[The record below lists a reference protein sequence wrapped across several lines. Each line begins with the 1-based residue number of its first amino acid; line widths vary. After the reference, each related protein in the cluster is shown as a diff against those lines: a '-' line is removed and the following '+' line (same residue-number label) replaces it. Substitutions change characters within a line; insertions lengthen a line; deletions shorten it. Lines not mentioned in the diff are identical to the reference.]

1 MLTYSFNSQ
10 HSRIKNIP
18 KGLQFGRIDP
28 HTIKQ
33 SNNNNRRITKIV
45 IMIIMVIILIKIITI
60 LVIVIII
67 ISIVMEMIIP
77 T

>member
-45 IMIIMVIILIKIITI
+45 IMIIILIKIITI